1 MGVNK
6 LFQRVATISLLV
18 MIATYF
24 TKDTLPA
31 PDYYANTFIKE
42 PIQNKSSK
50 KPFKIEENQEHYLI
64 TPKYDY
70 ILEGV
75 VVSTHNADAFL
86 DMAHHEEWRDFIN
99 MRDLCV
105 IWGDNV
111 KSGVYKDMQ
120 FENGNWTCWYSWP
133 NANVRQRFQ
142 NNELSNNHLLAGEEF
157 VKSAIMEAQPGD
169 HIYIEGMLV
178 NYANPANGFK
188 RGTSITRT
196 DTGQGA
202 CETIYVEKFDIIKKA
217 NTLKRE
223 IFNIAKFLFILSI
236 IALLYLF
243 IISLRK
249 PNLNS

>member
-1 MGVNK
+1 MEVHI
-6 LFQRVATISLLV
+6 LFKRVAIISLLV

-31 PDYYANTFIKE
+31 PEYYANTLIKE

-50 KPFKIEENQEHYLI
+50 KPFNIEANQEHYLI
-64 TPKYDY
+64 TPEYEY
-70 ILEGV
+70 SLEGV

-99 MRDLCV
+99 IRDLCI
-105 IWGDNV
+105 IWGNNV

-133 NANVRQRFQ
+133 NANVRQRFK
-142 NNELSNNHLLAGEEF
+142 NNQLSNNHLLTGEES
-157 VKSAIMEAQPGD
+157 VKRAIMEAKPGD
-169 HIYIEGMLV
+169 HIHIEGMLV
-178 NYANPANGFK
+178 NYANSANGFK
-188 RGTSITRT
+188 RGTSISRT

-217 NTLKRE
+217 NTLKRG
-223 IFNIAKFLFILSI
+223 IFNTAKFLFILSI
-236 IALLYLF
+236 IALLFLF
-243 IISLRK
+243 ITSLRK
-249 PNLNS
+249 PDLNS

>member
-1 MGVNK
+1 MEVNI
-6 LFQRVATISLLV
+6 LFKRVAIISLLAMV
-18 MIATYF
+18 ATYF
-24 TKDTLPA
+24 TKDTLPSA
-31 PDYYANTFIKE
+31 EYYGNTLIKE
-42 PIQNKSSK
+42 PTQNKSSK
-50 KPFKIEENQEHYLI
+50 KPFEIEANKEHYHI
-64 TPKYDY
+64 TPKYKY
-70 ILEGV
+70 NLEGV
-75 VVSTHNADAFL
+75 VVSTHNSDAFL

-111 KSGVYKDMQ
+111 KSGVYKEMQ

-133 NANVRQRFQ
+133 NANVRQRFRNSQ
-142 NNELSNNHLLAGEEF
+142 LSNNHLLAGEES
-157 VKSAIMEAQPGD
+157 VKKAILEAQPGD
-169 HIYIEGMLV
+169 HIHLEGMLV
-178 NYANPANGFK
+178 NYTNPANNFK

-217 NTLKRE
+217 NAFKRV
-223 IFNIAKFLFILSI
+223 IFNIAKFFFILSI

-249 PNLNS
+249 PK